1 MYNKIIIKGLRLKAY
16 HGVNPE
22 EKVNGQMF
30 EIDVTALIDTV
41 KADNT
46 DDLENTV
53 SYARIIKTVKAVFT
67 AESYNLIEYASNK
80 VAMEIMK
87 TYPKLK
93 SVTVLLKK
101 PEAPISADFD
111 YVAVEETITREE
123 FAELTKE

>member
-1 MYNKIIIKGLRLKAY
+1 MEKIIIKGLRLKAY

-22 EKVNGQMF
+22 EKIDGQMF
-30 EIDVTALIDTV
+30 ELDITALIDAKSANV
-41 KADNT
+41 SDEL
-46 DDLENTV
+46 DDTV
-53 SYARIIKTVKAVFT
+53 SYAKIIKTVRAVFT
-67 AESYNLIEYASNK
+67 AESYNLIEYAANK
-80 VAMEIMK
+80 VGMEIMG

-123 FAELTKE
+123 YAETVGV

>member
-1 MYNKIIIKGLRLKAY
+1 MEKIIIKGLRLKAF

-30 EIDVTALIDTV
+30 ELDVTSLID
-41 KADNT
+41 AESANASDE
-46 DDLENTV
+46 LEDTV
-53 SYARIIKTVKAVFT
+53 SYAKIIKTVRAVFT
-67 AESYNLIEYASNK
+67 AESYNLIEYAANK
-80 VAMEIMK
+80 VAMSIMK
-87 TYPKLK
+87 EYPKLK

-123 FAELTKE
+123 YSEIVNK

>member
-1 MYNKIIIKGLRLKAY
+1 MENIIVKGLRLKAY

-22 EKVNGQMF
+22 EKINGQMF
-30 EIDVTALIDTV
+30 ELDITALIDA
-41 KADNT
+41 KPANASDELS
-46 DDLENTV
+46 DTV
-53 SYARIIKTVKAVFT
+53 SYAKIIKTARAVFT

-87 TYPKLK
+87 EYPKLK

-123 FAELTKE
+123 YMEIVG

>member
-1 MYNKIIIKGLRLKAY
+1 MEKIIVKGLRLKAY

-22 EKVNGQMF
+22 EKINGQMF
-30 EIDVTALIDTV
+30 ELDITALID
-41 KADNT
+41 ARPANSSDAL
-46 DDLENTV
+46 DDTV
-53 SYARIIKTVKAVFT
+53 SYAKIIKTARAVFT
-67 AESYNLIEYASNK
+67 AESYNLIEYAANK
-80 VAMEIMK
+80 VGMEIMK

-123 FAELTKE
+123 YVELAVE

>member
-1 MYNKIIIKGLRLKAY
+1 MEKIIVKGLRLKAY

-30 EIDVTALIDTV
+30 ELDITALIDA
-41 KADNT
+41 KSANASDEL
-46 DDLENTV
+46 DDTV
-53 SYARIIKTVKAVFT
+53 SYAKIIKTARAVFT

-93 SVTVLLKK
+93 IVTVLIKK
-101 PEAPISADFD
+101 HEAPISADFD

-123 FAELTKE
+123 YVEIVGE

>member
-1 MYNKIIIKGLRLKAY
+1 MEKIIVKGLRLKAY

-22 EKVNGQMF
+22 EKSNGQMF
-30 EIDVTALIDTV
+30 ELDITALIDAKPANV
-41 KADNT
+41 SDEL
-46 DDLENTV
+46 DDTV
-53 SYARIIKTVKAVFT
+53 SYAKIIKTARAVFT

-123 FAELTKE
+123 YAELVGE

>member
-1 MYNKIIIKGLRLKAY
+1 MEKIIVKGLRLKAY
-16 HGVNPE
+16 HGVNSE

-30 EIDVTALIDTV
+30 ELDITALIDA
-41 KADNT
+41 KSANASDEL
-46 DDLENTV
+46 DDTV
-53 SYARIIKTVKAVFT
+53 SYAKIIKTARAVFT

-123 FAELTKE
+123 YVEIVGE

>member
-1 MYNKIIIKGLRLKAY
+1 MEKIIVKGLRLKAY

-30 EIDVTALIDTV
+30 ELDITALIDA
-41 KADNT
+41 KSANASDAL
-46 DDLENTV
+46 DDTV
-53 SYARIIKTVKAVFT
+53 SYAKIIKTARAVFT

-123 FAELTKE
+123 YAEIINQ

>member
-1 MYNKIIIKGLRLKAY
+1 MEKIIVKGLRLKAY

-22 EKVNGQMF
+22 EKLNGQMF
-30 EIDVTALIDTV
+30 ELDITALIDAKPANV
-41 KADNT
+41 SDEL
-46 DDLENTV
+46 DDTV
-53 SYARIIKTVKAVFT
+53 SYAKIIKTARAVFT

-123 FAELTKE
+123 YAELVGE

>member
-1 MYNKIIIKGLRLKAY
+1 MEKIIVKGLRLKAY

-22 EKVNGQMF
+22 EKINGQMF
-30 EIDVTALIDTV
+30 ELDITALIDA
-41 KADNT
+41 KSANESDEL
-46 DDLENTV
+46 DDTV
-53 SYARIIKTVKAVFT
+53 SYAKIIKTARAVFT

-123 FAELTKE
+123 YAEIVGE

>member
-1 MYNKIIIKGLRLKAY
+1 MEKIIVKGLRLKAY

-30 EIDVTALIDTV
+30 ELDITALIDAKPANV
-41 KADNT
+41 SDEL
-46 DDLENTV
+46 DDTV
-53 SYARIIKTVKAVFT
+53 SYAKIIKTARAVFT

-123 FAELTKE
+123 YVEIVGE

>member
-1 MYNKIIIKGLRLKAY
+1 MEKIIVKGLRLKAY

-22 EKVNGQMF
+22 EKINGQMF
-30 EIDVTALIDTV
+30 ELDITALIDAKLANV
-41 KADNT
+41 SDEL
-46 DDLENTV
+46 DDTV
-53 SYARIIKTVKAVFT
+53 SYAKIIKTARAVFT
-67 AESYNLIEYASNK
+67 SESYNLIEYAANK
-80 VAMEIMK
+80 VGMEIMK

-123 FAELTKE
+123 YTELVKE

>member
-1 MYNKIIIKGLRLKAY
+1 MEKIIVKGLRLKAY

-22 EKVNGQMF
+22 EKINGQMF
-30 EIDVTALIDTV
+30 ELDITALIDA
-41 KADNT
+41 KNANASDEL
-46 DDLENTV
+46 DDTV
-53 SYARIIKTVKAVFT
+53 SYAKIIKTTRDVFT

-87 TYPKLK
+87 AYPKLK

-123 FAELTKE
+123 YMEIVGE

>member
-1 MYNKIIIKGLRLKAY
+1 MEKIIVKGLRLKAY

-22 EKVNGQMF
+22 EKINGQMF
-30 EIDVTALIDTV
+30 ELDITALIDA
-41 KADNT
+41 KSANT
-46 DDLENTV
+46 SDELDDTV
-53 SYARIIKTVKAVFT
+53 SYAKIIKTARAVFT

-111 YVAVEETITREE
+111 YVAVEETITRDEY
-123 FAELTKE
+123 AEIVGE